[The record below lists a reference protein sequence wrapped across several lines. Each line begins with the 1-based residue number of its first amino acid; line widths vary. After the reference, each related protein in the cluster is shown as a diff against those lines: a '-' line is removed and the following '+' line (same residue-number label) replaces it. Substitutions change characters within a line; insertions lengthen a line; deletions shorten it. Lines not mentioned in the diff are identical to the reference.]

1 MDKLKFNIAP
11 KQEIIK
17 DLESFLQDAPDEVS
31 VNVIIKGSSAKKFL
45 YVKTLLSSSFPELDE
60 DDIVKLIIRYSV
72 QRELEKFKDI
82 WNDVS

>member
-60 DDIVKLIIRYSV
+60 DDIVKFIIRSGV
-72 QRELEKFKDI
+72 QRELEINSPQWK
-82 WNDVS
+82 N

>member
-45 YVKTLLSSSFPELDE
+45 YVKTLLSSSFHE
-60 DDIVKLIIRYSV
+60 
-72 QRELEKFKDI
+72 
-82 WNDVS
+82 